1 MTYYGYNNIP
11 EDMGGV
17 KPLPNGLFNKVKDA
31 FLEAVESDHVL
42 QLEVQAAYAYEYK
55 ENMELDSFAD
65 NRHDGDNDDVIL
77 RMSIRMSN
85 PNKADGTLGLT
96 AGLKDSVT
104 NYNVILANEKQ
115 PSLKNKIAHAE
126 MEAQQAEV
134 VARETQQRMADVR
147 VAMNAQ
153 LAMAEECVHEAAI
166 VAREKRERLEALR
179 KK

>member
-1 MTYYGYNNIP
+1 MTYYGYNNLP
-11 EDMGGV
+11 EDMGSV
-17 KPLPNGLFNKVKDA
+17 KTLPNGLFNAVKDA

-55 ENMELDSFAD
+55 GNMELDSFAD

-126 MEAQQAEV
+126 MEALQAEAT
-134 VARETQQRMADVR
+134 ARDQQQRMVDVR
-147 VAMNAQ
+147 VAMNAEM
-153 LAMAEECVHEAAI
+153 ARAEEDAHKAVF
-166 VAREKRERLEALR
+166 VARQKREHLESLR
-179 KK
+179 TK